1 MTVDSAAR
9 GYGVGMDKA
18 NASPDFPGPAQV
30 PATRRP
36 RLEDLPDTLARAI
49 LDVVGDVPS
58 SREATGGDRQAH
70 ARAVI
75 DAASRRAGLVAGSLA
90 LPPGPLGWMT
100 VLPEMIAIWKIQ
112 TQMVA
117 DVSAIHGQHWRLGK
131 EQMLFCLFRHTSA
144 QVFRDFAVR
153 AGQRW
158 LVQATTQLALR
169 NAARRIGM
177 NLSTRAVSRGVARW
191 VPLVGAVGVGTY
203 AWYDTRQVGQTALT
217 LFSQGDATLEPA

>member
-1 MTVDSAAR
+1 MNKS
-9 GYGVGMDKA
+9 
-18 NASPDFPGPAQV
+18 NASPDVLGPVGV
-30 PATRRP
+30 PASRSQ
-36 RLEDLPDTLARAI
+36 RLEHLPDTLGRAI

-58 SREATGGDRQAH
+58 SRQVTGGDREAH
-70 ARAVI
+70 AQAII

-100 VLPEMIAIWKIQ
+100 VLPEMVAIWKIQ

-131 EQMLFCLFRHTSA
+131 EQMLFCLFRHTGA

-158 LVQATTQLALR
+158 LVQAATQMAMR
-169 NAARRIGM
+169 DAARRIGM
-177 NLSTRAVSRGVARW
+177 NLSTRAIGRGVARW
-191 VPLVGAVGVGTY
+191 VPIVGAVGVGTY

-217 LFSQGDATLEPA
+217 LFSQADPPLQPA

>member
-1 MTVDSAAR
+1 MN
-9 GYGVGMDKA
+9 
-18 NASPDFPGPAQV
+18 NAHVPPEVLGPAAV
-30 PATRRP
+30 PATRRS
-36 RLEDLPDTLARAI
+36 RLEYLPDTLARAI

-58 SREATGGDRQAH
+58 SREVTGGDRETH

-100 VLPEMIAIWKIQ
+100 VLPELVAIWKIQ

-117 DVSAIHGQHWRLGK
+117 DISAIHGQHWRLGK

-158 LVQATTQLALR
+158 IVQTATNMALR
-169 NAARRIGM
+169 HAARRIGM
-177 NLSTRAVSRGVARW
+177 NLSTRAISRGVSRW
-191 VPLVGAVGVGTY
+191 VPIVGAVGVGTY

-217 LFSQGDATLEPA
+217 LFSQGEGALEPA

>member
-1 MTVDSAAR
+1 
-9 GYGVGMDKA
+9 MDKTTIS
-18 NASPDFPGPAQV
+18 NEVLGPAGV
-30 PATRRP
+30 PASRGR
-36 RLEDLPDTLARAI
+36 RLEHLPDMLSRAI

-58 SREATGGDRQAH
+58 SREAFGGDREAH

-75 DAASRRAGLVAGSLA
+75 DAASRRAGLVAGTLA

-117 DVSAIHGQHWRLGK
+117 DVSAIHGQHWQLSK
-131 EQMLFCLFRHTSA
+131 EQMLFCLFRHTGA

-158 LVQATTQLALR
+158 IVQAATNMALR
-169 NAARRIGM
+169 HAARRIGM
-177 NLSTRAVSRGVARW
+177 NLSTRAISRGVSRW
-191 VPLVGAVGVGTY
+191 VPIVGAVGVGTY
-203 AWYDTRQVGQTALT
+203 AWYDTRQVGETALT
-217 LFSQGDATLEPA
+217 LFAQAHEALEPA

>member
-1 MTVDSAAR
+1 MNNTTTSNEVIGPVD
-9 GYGVGMDKA
+9 
-18 NASPDFPGPAQV
+18 V
-30 PATRRP
+30 PATRRG
-36 RLEDLPDTLARAI
+36 RLEHLPDMLSRAI

-58 SREATGGDRQAH
+58 SAEATGGEREAH

-75 DAASRRAGLVAGSLA
+75 DAASRRAGLIAGSLA

-117 DVSAIHGQHWRLGK
+117 DVSAIHGQHWRLSK
-131 EQMLFCLFRHTSA
+131 EQMLFCLFRHTGA

-158 LVQATTQLALR
+158 IVQSATNMALR
-169 NAARRIGM
+169 HAARRIGM
-177 NLSTRAVSRGVARW
+177 NLSTRAVTRGVSRW
-191 VPLVGAVGVGTY
+191 VPIAGAVGVGAY

-217 LFSQGDATLEPA
+217 LFSQADDALEPA